1 MAIRYGD
8 RSRVSTPVSGW
19 LNRQTPFWVPK
30 PIAAKASRVT
40 VTANS
45 SAHTK
50 GAWIQIVASTSAATN
65 LVEVMIDSIQTAGVN
80 TSTLVDIGV
89 GASGSEVV
97 VIENVAVGGAQ
108 SYLGGGSDNGLC
120 FAVPVHIPSG
130 SRVAARIQSV
140 VTGGKT
146 GAATVRLSATTN
158 PALTSSTCTTFGSS
172 TATSAGT
179 AMSASSGTYT
189 ELIAATAERYDALCF
204 IPSNSGTDITQV
216 VRVFGIAIGEAGS
229 EQLIG
234 ILEATTTSAEGCSL
248 ISGPRQTLFF
258 GDFPAGSRI
267 SATMLENASASINL
281 CGVGVTSV
289 RV

>member
-1 MAIRYGD
+1 MATRYGG
-8 RSRVSTPVSGW
+8 RTRVSTPVSGW
-19 LNRQTPFWVPK
+19 LNLQQPFWVPK
-30 PIAAKASRVT
+30 PIAAKAARVT
-40 VTANS
+40 VTANT

-50 GAWIQIVASTSAATN
+50 GAWAQIVASTSADTN
-65 LVEVMIDSIQTAGVN
+65 LIEVMIDAIQSGGVD

-97 VIENVAVGGAQ
+97 VVENVAVGGAS
-108 SYLGGGSDNGLC
+108 SYLGGSSDNALC
-120 FAVPVHIPSG
+120 FAVPVYIPSG

-146 GAATVRLSATTN
+146 CAATVRLSATAN
-158 PALTSSTCTTFGSS
+158 PVLTSSTSTTFGSS

-189 ELIAATAERYDALCF
+189 ELVAATAARYDALCF
-204 IPSNSGTDITQV
+204 VPSTSGTNITQV

-234 ILEATTTSAEGCSL
+234 ILEATTTQAEGCAL
-248 ISGPRQTLFF
+248 TSGPRQTLFL

-281 CGVGVTSV
+281 CGVGVASV
-289 RV
+289 RI